1 MSERRWVETT
11 STRPHAPRNEDGFAI
26 VNNTWV
32 AILARPKLNS
42 TRLDIDRMESKGQSV
57 CREVAVCS
65 QRIRI
70 YHCRTIFG
78 SLATK
83 LGHRVTVCVA
93 TTLTRLETAFGSIY
107 RVAPT
112 FSARY
117 RFERGRH
124 RRRHRVYRIAE

>member
-1 MSERRWVETT
+1 MSDVVDPPRRCRPT

-65 QRIRI
+65 
-70 YHCRTIFG
+70 H
-78 SLATK
+78 
-83 LGHRVTVCVA
+83 V
-93 TTLTRLETAFGSIY
+93 SIS
-107 RVAPT
+107 T
-112 FSARY
+112 
-117 RFERGRH
+117 
-124 RRRHRVYRIAE
+124 IAEPSSGA